1 MQTADRY
8 KCHQLLYIFVHETVT
23 VSFKVSCIC
32 IEKMLKQRVYNLCR
46 NNHSVEALANT
57 TIVSKLAT

>member
-8 KCHQLLYIFVHETVT
+8 KCHQLLYIFVHKTVT

-32 IEKMLKQRVYNLCR
+32 IEKMLKQPVYHNK
-46 NNHSVEALANT
+46 HSVEALANT
-57 TIVSKLAT
+57 TIVSELAT